1 MPPKLKMSQKR
12 GKVNKIVL
20 ISPHPRNN
28 VDYFALGKIWR
39 FDAPPPLGKKLSK
52 ILHVNIFETVA
63 PYLTLAKKVF
73 KSYLSVT
80 LGLIP
85 SALTHTLL
93 LDLSTF
99 KNLASLSP

>member
-1 MPPKLKMSQKR
+1 M
-12 GKVNKIVL
+12 
-20 ISPHPRNN
+20 
-28 VDYFALGKIWR
+28 DYFALGNIWR
-39 FDAPPPLGKKLSK
+39 FDDPPLGKELGK
-52 ILHVNIFETVA
+52 ILYVNILEIVA
-63 PYLTLAKKVF
+63 PNLTLAKTVF

-85 SALTHTLL
+85 LALTHTLL

>member
-1 MPPKLKMSQKR
+1 MWTILLWEKYGDLMT
-12 GKVNKIVL
+12 
-20 ISPHPRNN
+20 
-28 VDYFALGKIWR
+28 
-39 FDAPPPLGKKLSK
+39 PPLGKKLGK
-52 ILHVNIFETVA
+52 IFYVNIFEIVA
-63 PYLTLAKKVF
+63 PHLTLAKKVF

>member
-1 MPPKLKMSQKR
+1 MTPPRKR
-12 GKVNKIVL
+12 I
-20 ISPHPRNN
+20 
-28 VDYFALGKIWR
+28 GKI
-39 FDAPPPLGKKLSK
+39 LYV
-52 ILHVNIFETVA
+52 IIFEIVA
-63 PYLTLAKKVF
+63 PHLTLAKTVF
-73 KSYLSVT
+73 KSYLCVT

>member
-1 MPPKLKMSQKR
+1 MWTILLWEKYEDLMT
-12 GKVNKIVL
+12 
-20 ISPHPRNN
+20 
-28 VDYFALGKIWR
+28 
-39 FDAPPPLGKKLSK
+39 PPLGKKLGK
-52 ILHVNIFETVA
+52 IFYVNIFEIVA
-63 PYLTLAKKVF
+63 PHLTLAKKVF